1 MYKKTITFTDY
12 NGVEKTEDFYFNLN
26 KAELMRMEMGTKGGL
41 AEKIEKIVAAE
52 DTAAIIEVF
61 EDLIKKA
68 YGKKTAEGGFAKNKE
83 DLDSFVASEAYS
95 ELFMELATNAE
106 AGAEFINNI
115 VPAGMSQPAIQAA
128 THPANK

>member
-52 DTAAIIEVF
+52 DTASIIEVF
-61 EDLIKKA
+61 EDLIQKA
-68 YGKKTAEGGFAKNKE
+68 YGKKTAEGGFAKKKE
-83 DLDSFVASEAYS
+83 DLEEFIASEAYS

-106 AGAEFINNI
+106 AGAEFINGV